1 MRKMSEIDSL
11 IKKIENEEK
20 KLLEEVAEKIYYLRK
35 MKKYLKEIR
44 EIKNEKEE
52 KGN

>member
-1 MRKMSEIDSL
+1 MSENIDDV

-35 MKKYLKEIR
+35 LKNFLKEI
-44 EIKNEKEE
+44 KEL
-52 KGN
+52 KK